1 MRMANL
7 CHRLVRDRR
16 GAMAMI
22 TALSMP
28 VLIGGVGLAA
38 DTIQWTYMKRAMQR
52 QADSAALAG
61 AFAMSQQNVISTTVT
76 ADLARNNNVLLT
88 VTPVIQSPPTAG
100 AYSGD
105 ARAVRVALA
114 TDVRLPFV
122 GFVMGGPIRIP
133 AEATAKV
140 ISQGQYCVLALET
153 LNTTG
158 VTINGNTTLD
168 FGCGIMSNSPSASSV
183 TAGGS
188 SVINATPIAAV
199 GGVPTSNN
207 YAAGTQLIPY
217 SVPQFDPLAALPTPD
232 IRNSSNN
239 GNVNP
244 NQVRDLVPGN
254 YSGMDIK
261 GTANFAPGIYY
272 IDGGQFSLGS
282 QAIINGTGVTI
293 ILTSKNTADSP
304 STIATADINGTAQVN
319 LTAPT
324 SGTYAGVLFYQDRRA
339 LDNATNKFNGT
350 SNSKYQGAIYFP
362 KQQLRFNGTAGM
374 DIKCM
379 QLIGRRVDFIGD
391 SSITNVCPANSGASS
406 FSGTRV
412 KLVA

>member
-1 MRMANL
+1 MRMATL

-61 AFAMSQQNVISTTVT
+61 AFAMSQQSVISTTVT
-76 ADLARNNNVLLT
+76 ADLARNSNVLLT

-140 ISQGQYCVLALET
+140 VSQGQYCVLALET
-153 LNTTG
+153 ANTVGITMG
-158 VTINGNTTLD
+158 GNTTLD
-168 FGCGIMSNSPSASSV
+168 LGCGMMSNSPASPSV

-188 SVINATPIAAV
+188 SLISATPIAAV
-199 GGVPTSNN
+199 GTVPISGN
-207 YAAGTQLIPY
+207 YATGTQLIPY
-217 SVPQFDPLAALPTPD
+217 SVPQFDPLAGLPTPD
-232 IRNSSNN
+232 IKNSSNN
-239 GNVNP
+239 GNVSP
-244 NQVRDLVPGN
+244 NGSKTLSPGN

-261 GTANFAPGIYY
+261 GNVTFQPGVYY
-272 IDGGQFSLGS
+272 IDGGVFSAGS
-282 QAIINGTGVTI
+282 QAVINGTGVTI
-293 ILTSKNTADSP
+293 ILTSKNAADSP
-304 STIATADINGTAQVN
+304 SSIATVNMNGGATVN

-339 LDNATNKFNGT
+339 LDSGTNIFNGN
-350 SNSKYQGAIYFP
+350 SSSKYQGAIYLP
-362 KQQLRFNGTAGM
+362 KQAMRFNGTTGM
-374 DIKCM
+374 NVNCL
-379 QLIGRRVDFIGD
+379 QLIGRRLDFTGNSTI
-391 SSITNVCPANSGASS
+391 SNVCPANSGASS